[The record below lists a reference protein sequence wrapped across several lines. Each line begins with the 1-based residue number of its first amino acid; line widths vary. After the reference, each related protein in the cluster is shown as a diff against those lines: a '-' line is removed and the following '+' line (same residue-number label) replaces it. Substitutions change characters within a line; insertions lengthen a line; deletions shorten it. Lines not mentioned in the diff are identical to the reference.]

1 MTSDPVFTVVV
12 VTPAGILKFMAEP
25 EFIGSVWWL
34 RRAHV
39 QGASANS
46 VGVASL
52 IVLAQAL
59 LEKFEYDEIVV
70 EGAVRTT
77 GAHPGRR
84 SRAHRFFRR
93 VRPSAAARGN
103 GLPETI
109 PAMTTLVHCGMV
121 LLKAKRAIEALLE
134 SPVVIVELPTVADE
148 NMLIAELAKSG
159 IDARSVSADLEA
171 PSTVHERQG

>member
-1 MTSDPVFTVVV
+1 MKSSLKERFEQLVHIPAADRAPTGSSGVFV
-12 VTPAGILKFMAEP
+12 
-25 EFIGSVWWL
+25 L
-34 RRAHV
+34 R
-39 QGASANS
+39 
-46 VGVASL
+46 L
-52 IVLAQAL
+52 
-59 LEKFEYDEIVV
+59 
-70 EGAVRTT
+70 
-77 GAHPGRR
+77 P
-84 SRAHRFFRR
+84 
-93 VRPSAAARGN
+93 RPPGN